1 MQYRN
6 CFMAM
11 AFLATFILAAC
22 LLPASAKAQESEHP
36 AGYSYA
42 RIVRLSLVN
51 GDVQYMRPGESK
63 WQPAIANIPMQ
74 QGFTIGTNL
83 GRAEVELENGSRIWL
98 AENSML
104 QFTELALSKGGHINA
119 LSLAY
124 GTATF
129 SADLKVADTFEVITT
144 KIQMTVPGKT
154 SAFRVDAARDTSSVR
169 VLKGSITVRHAT
181 GTEKVASDPEYV
193 AKGQTFTASGT
204 SAKQIAASDRGTSD
218 AWDVWVT
225 NRDNLVTNGTQQTLQ
240 YMSAGFNYGLG
251 DLASYGVWNYFPG
264 YGYGW
269 QPFGM
274 AAGWQPFSSGEWG
287 LYPGI
292 GWTWLSE
299 EPWGWAPYHFGQ
311 WSYNSGFGWFWRP
324 TESALFNPGPVQW
337 MQAGN
342 KIGWIPLGASTKN
355 TPVVVS
361 ERGLGK
367 WGPTRILP
375 AGKAGDKLQ
384 VLSMAPLANGK
395 VGGVDAGLN
404 SRNGG
409 EARVVVPVNADA
421 RTSQN
426 SAALQNAA
434 LARPPLPRSAP
445 PAKFDRQ
452 PMPNEPAYRASVS
465 TPPSVSAANRSGFP
479 TEASHPVAT
488 GASSSFS
495 SISSAPPGAFSG
507 GEARGSSMASHS
519 SSGSSSSSSSGSGHP
534 K

>member
-1 MQYRN
+1 MRHRGYLVI
-6 CFMAM
+6 
-11 AFLATFILAAC
+11 FLAALILTAC
-22 LLPASAKAQESEHP
+22 LATAPVKAQEPEHA
-36 AGYSYA
+36 AGNGNYSYA

-51 GDVQYMRPGESK
+51 GDVQYMRPRESK

-104 QFTELALSKGGHINA
+104 QFTELALAKGGHVNT

-144 KIQMTVPGKT
+144 KVQVTVPGRA
-154 SAFRVDAARDTSSVR
+154 SAFRIDATRDTSSVH
-169 VLKGSITVRHAT
+169 VLKGGITVRHAS
-181 GTEKVASDPEYV
+181 GTENVASGPEYV
-193 AKGQTFTASGT
+193 GKGQTFTAAGT
-204 SAKQIAASDRGTSD
+204 APTQIAASGRATSD

-225 NRDNLVTNGTQQTLQ
+225 NRDNLVASGTQQTLQ
-240 YMSAGFNYGLG
+240 YMNAGFNYGLG
-251 DLASYGVWNYFPG
+251 DLASYGAWNYFPG

-274 AAGWQPFSSGEWG
+274 TAGWQPFASGEWG
-287 LYPGI
+287 FYPGL

-311 WSYNSGFGWFWRP
+311 WTHNSGFGWFWHP
-324 TESALFNPGPVQW
+324 TQSAFFDPAPVKW
-337 MQAGN
+337 MQTGS
-342 KIGWIPLGASTKN
+342 KIGWIPLGASTKD

-384 VLSMAPLANGK
+384 ELSAAPLANGK
-395 VGGVDAGLN
+395 AGVADAKVN
-404 SRNGG
+404 SQ
-409 EARVVVPVNADA
+409 ARVVVPVASST
-421 RTSQN
+421 RESIN
-426 SAALQNAA
+426 SSAMQNAA
-434 LARPPLPRSAP
+434 MERPPLPRSAP
-445 PAKFDRQ
+445 SANFDRQ
-452 PMPNEPAYRASVS
+452 PMPSEPAYRAAAS
-465 TPPSVSAANRSGFP
+465 TPASASAANRSGFP
-479 TEASHPVAT
+479 TEATHT
-488 GASSSFS
+488 GVTGTPSAAPASPSV
-495 SISSAPPGAFSG
+495 FSG
-507 GEARGSSMASHS
+507 SEARGSAAASHS